1 MSNLTA
7 HYREPLSTM
16 ERRPI
21 PPHIAAQGPCGQC
34 RSSDPARWRVHRI
47 DGTWMCEC
55 FWFPERRPHYQPAPR
70 AEKPKQTPLLMP
82 APGAVMFM
90 CNLKARPGNRCHAVV
105 HGDEAWWT
113 NI

>member
-1 MSNLTA
+1 MTLTA

-16 ERRPI
+16 DTTRPLPLHLAKL
-21 PPHIAAQGPCGQC
+21 PPCAHCGGTQWAWHTEQRCWLCQC
-34 RSSDPARWRVHRI
+34 Y
-47 DGTWMCEC
+47 
-55 FWFPERRPHYQPAPR
+55 WFPERRPRYQRAPR
-70 AEKPKQTPLLMP
+70 AEKPAQTPLPIP

-113 NI
+113 NM